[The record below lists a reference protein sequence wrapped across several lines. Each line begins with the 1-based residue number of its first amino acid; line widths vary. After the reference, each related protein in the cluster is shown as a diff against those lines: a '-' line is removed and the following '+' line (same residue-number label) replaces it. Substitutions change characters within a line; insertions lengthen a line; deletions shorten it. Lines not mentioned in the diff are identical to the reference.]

1 MPTTWMVFPAQ
12 VQPGKGVSAVPFSLL
27 SGHRDKDPHRLDPG
41 RGEEQ
46 LTFGPKTKGRTDNNN
61 I

>member
-1 MPTTWMVFPAQ
+1 MVFPAQ

-46 LTFGPKTKGRTDNNN
+46 LTFGPKTKGKTDNNN